1 MAEPSR
7 IMSTRWSK
15 QGMSIRTILLSGLV
29 LAFVGGT
36 QVAAQTTATA
46 SMKARDGKDLGLV
59 KIVETTAGLL
69 LTVKLRGLPP
79 GAHGFHVY
87 EAGKCEGD
95 FTTAG
100 TIYNPLGARHGFLSE
115 EGPMAGDLPN
125 LIVPANGEVDLELL
139 SPFLSLSKQT
149 DESLLD
155 GDGAAIV
162 IRERADDYRSDP
174 EGETGSRIACGVIA
188 ASK

>member
-1 MAEPSR
+1 M
-7 IMSTRWSK
+7 
-15 QGMSIRTILLSGLV
+15 
-29 LAFVGGT
+29 
-36 QVAAQTTATA
+36 
-46 SMKARDGKDLGLV
+46 
-59 KIVETTAGLL
+59 
-69 LTVKLRGLPP
+69 
-79 GAHGFHVY
+79 
-87 EAGKCEGD
+87 
-95 FTTAG
+95 
-100 TIYNPLGARHGFLSE
+100 
-115 EGPMAGDLPN
+115 
-125 LIVPANGEVDLELL
+125 DLELL